1 MLKNKRIWKS
11 KDKTFRMNKHSLTC
25 RNSHMKVYKKDLLK
39 LQIISCLCFKTFT
52 KSEQDYIVILRWN
65 TIRISQQPDDT
76 LSTSCSNQR
85 KKNPILYTMICKYEW
100 KMWMGQIHHKTPI
113 KECGRPSPFNQG
125 VPCGADQTME
135 QADWKFKDHLME
147 NKESYQ

>member
-11 KDKTFRMNKHSLTC
+11 KDKTFRMNKHSMTC

-85 KKNPILYTMICKYEW
+85 KKKPYYTQWYASMNEKCEW
-100 KMWMGQIHHKTPI
+100 VKFITRHLLKNVVGHHHLI
-113 KECGRPSPFNQG
+113 KGCHVELIRHWSR
-125 VPCGADQTME
+125 QTGNS
-135 QADWKFKDHLME
+135 KIT
-147 NKESYQ
+147 